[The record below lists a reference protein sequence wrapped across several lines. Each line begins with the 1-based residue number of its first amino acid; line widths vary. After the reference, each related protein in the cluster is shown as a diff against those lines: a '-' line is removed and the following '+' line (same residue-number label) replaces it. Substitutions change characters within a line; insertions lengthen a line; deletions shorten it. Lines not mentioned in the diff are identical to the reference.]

1 MMDKEGIMSLNI
13 AVDNFLSEHFKS
25 YVLVAYNYEG
35 VGYTYSNIKT
45 QEEKDSLSV
54 AMDRAYN
61 DVLEEVGE
69 YGDDYDDENED
80 A

>member
-1 MMDKEGIMSLNI
+1 MSLEL

-25 YVLVAYNYEG
+25 YVFVAFDYEG
-35 VGYTYSNIKT
+35 VNHTYSNIKT

-69 YGDDYDDENED
+69 YGGCDCDEDDFED

>member
-1 MMDKEGIMSLNI
+1 MSLNI

-61 DVLEEVGE
+61 DVLEEVSE
-69 YGDDYDDENED
+69 YGDDYDDENEE